1 MIARTLYF
9 FFYRAIS
16 LYHCGPIFNL
26 LYFSCPA
33 VPANIVTAPAN
44 TPAKVSDDVTITCMA
59 VGNLPIDVTWFNGSR
74 QMTDNSRV
82 SITDNIET
90 EHFRVN
96 STLVVKSLVLQD
108 TKQYSC
114 RASNQ
119 FGSDRKTFQIVAQ
132 REKLLD
138 FVPFIR

>member
-1 MIARTLYF
+1 MTE
-9 FFYRAIS
+9 
-16 LYHCGPIFNL
+16 
-26 LYFSCPA
+26 PA
-33 VPANIVTAPAN
+33 D

-82 SITDNIET
+82 SIIDIVET

-108 TKQYSC
+108 TRQYSC
-114 RASNQ
+114 RVANR
-119 FGSDRKTFQIVAQ
+119 FGSDKKTFQIIAQ
-132 REKLLD
+132 RKKLLD
-138 FVPFIR
+138 IYFVAFTH